1 MTGAVA
7 RIRDNLGGVPR
18 GAIAVVVVGLLLS
31 VVAAALTIDE
41 DEGGERI
48 EWELSAEIP
57 SSRPASLESEGRLQI
72 VDARI
77 DATRDNASGYSLFR
91 IAAIAVLDLG
101 AFEGRSLARCEVRVP
116 PRSVLARTPG
126 KRAAY
131 PLPSEDLRS
140 QAVPELSVI
149 HFNAKG
155 SDLVGV
161 EVEDAFGE
169 FTNADPVKVEWA
181 PYRQGEQA
189 WEWVLEPA
197 ERSEP
202 VRLAFMTMWRT
213 PESAGAR
220 IACSATAGGESART
234 ATSGGVG

>member
-1 MTGAVA
+1 MNAA
-7 RIRDNLGGVPR
+7 KDSVPR
-18 GAIAVVVVGLLLS
+18 GAIAVVIVGLVLS
-31 VVAAALTIDE
+31 VVTALLTIDE

-48 EWELSAEIP
+48 DWELSAEIP
-57 SSRPASLESEGRLQI
+57 GSGPSSLGSEGSLEI
-72 VDARI
+72 ADAKL

-91 IAAIAVLDLG
+91 VSGTAILDLG
-101 AFEGRSLARCEVRVP
+101 GYEGRSQARCTVRVP

-149 HFNAKG
+149 RFNAKG

-161 EVEDAFGE
+161 EVEDAFDQ
-169 FTNADPVKVEWA
+169 FTNGDPVKVDWA
-181 PYRQGEQA
+181 PYREGEQT
-189 WEWVLEPA
+189 WEWVLDPA
-197 ERSEP
+197 DRSEP

-213 PESAGAR
+213 TERAGGR
-220 IACSATAGGESART
+220 IVCAATAGGDSARA
-234 ATSGGVG
+234 ATSGSVG

>member
-1 MTGAVA
+1 MNAA
-7 RIRDNLGGVPR
+7 KDSVPR
-18 GAIAVVVVGLLLS
+18 GAIAVVIVGLVLS
-31 VVAAALTIDE
+31 VVTALLTIDE

-48 EWELSAEIP
+48 DWELSAEIP
-57 SSRPASLESEGRLQI
+57 GSGPSSLGSEGSLEI
-72 VDARI
+72 ADAKL

-91 IAAIAVLDLG
+91 VSGTAILDLG
-101 AFEGRSLARCEVRVP
+101 GYEGRSQARCTVRVP

-149 HFNAKG
+149 RFNAKG

-161 EVEDAFGE
+161 EVEDAFDE